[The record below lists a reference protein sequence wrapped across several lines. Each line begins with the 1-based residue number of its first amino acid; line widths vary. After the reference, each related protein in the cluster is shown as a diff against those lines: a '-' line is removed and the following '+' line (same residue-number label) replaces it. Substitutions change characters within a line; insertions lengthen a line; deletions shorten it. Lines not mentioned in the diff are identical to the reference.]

1 LYSCS
6 CPDSSKLCKCTFLV
20 NHIIQV
26 PFTGRPRLH
35 VTPATDKNAALS
47 NTTEEMSNDAFGKIQ
62 STSNMDE
69 RSLRFSEFINE
80 GEKYCQVINRLWK
93 EKSVLL
99 TQQGRL
105 NEMSLLVN
113 ALKEAATAV
122 YDVRESSCTL

>member
-1 LYSCS
+1 MLTTNAVRIDTQDCTKIEDNLFQCRPFTHDILYHDIEVRNGYLYSCS
-6 CPDSSKLCKCTFLV
+6 CPDSSKLCKYTFLV

-47 NTTEEMSNDAFGKIQ
+47 NTTEEMSNNAFGKIQ

-80 GEKYCQVINRLWK
+80 GEKYCQAK
-93 EKSVLL
+93 
-99 TQQGRL
+99 
-105 NEMSLLVN
+105 
-113 ALKEAATAV
+113 
-122 YDVRESSCTL
+122 